1 MGDNMG
7 AFAIIGIIYIIFKLI
22 QEAYESSRPYESGSI
37 ENSRK
42 FSRDV
47 TKVSIGEISS
57 KELDKRI
64 RRGDYR

>member
-1 MGDNMG
+1 MG
-7 AFAIIGIIYIIFKLI
+7 AFAIIGIIYIIYKLI
-22 QEAYESSRPYESGSI
+22 QEACEVPYESGSI